1 MPKGQ
6 YVSKGVIILMG
17 VTGPD
22 YQEKNAN
29 FLF

>member
-6 YVSKGVIILMG
+6 YVSKGVTILVG

-22 YQEKNAN
+22 YQEKKAI
-29 FLF
+29 FLV